1 MLAALLCNQP
11 YTVPSSGHEET
22 RRRRPNEPVIWCDDE
37 IRCQEELTA
46 FNAKPEHEQEAV
58 ALEALDAIKA
68 AEPITDTITDAQEAI
83 AALADT
89 SDMLRQVECLNVLL
103 LAYFELRLIKR
114 REDDDIAAMLMLG
127 ML

>member
-1 MLAALLCNQP
+1 MLGALLCNQP
-11 YTVPSSGHEET
+11 YTLPSNGCEDHYK
-22 RRRRPNEPVIWCDDE
+22 RRPNEPVKWCDDE

-46 FNAKPEHEQEAV
+46 FKAKPEHEQEAV
-58 ALEALDAIKA
+58 ALEAIDAIKA
-68 AEPITDTITDAQEAI
+68 AEPITDTIADAQEAI